1 MGQPSAIIMII
12 MTIVDKARSQS
23 VPQMRGRHYYHLK
36 RFENDQPKVGDQ
48 VQILYEKES
57 GDPIK
62 WHAKSRDTLEFV
74 VVGIWASLSPVIVCS
89 DSSVDTVAKSSHYKS
104 FSWEGIP
111 YLSMRGVCS
120 HCWRG
125 RRRVNV
131 VGSYRQGSV
140 LFASPVWMAKSPS
153 PVLYVCT
160 FVCGDDRTL
169 SAFPERWKTDRAKEK
184 VSKVSD

>member
-1 MGQPSAIIMII
+1 MII
-12 MTIVDKARSQS
+12 NKAHSQS

-48 VQILYEKES
+48 VQFLYEKES

-62 WHAKSRDTLEFV
+62 WHAKPRDTLEFG
-74 VVGIWASLSPVIVCS
+74 VVGTWASPVIVCS
-89 DSSVDTVAKSSHYKS
+89 DPSVDTVAKSSHYKS

-111 YLSMRGVCS
+111 YLSTRGVCS

-131 VGSYRQGSV
+131 VGSYRISV
-140 LFASPVWMAKSPS
+140 VRKSSGWPS
-153 PVLYVCT
+153 PPAQYSMC
-160 FVCGDDRTL
+160 R
-169 SAFPERWKTDRAKEK
+169 
-184 VSKVSD
+184 VSMYLCLWR